1 MTFAIGALPCPDST
15 LRRRDPRWKLA
26 AIVLA
31 VAAVVM
37 LQTLPA
43 AGVALLGTTGLAYW
57 GRLPARWC
65 LARLGTA
72 ALLIAPFLLLLP
84 FLHAGAGSVWEIG
97 PVHVSVEGLRLALLL
112 LTKALALVLLV
123 LVLLATAPLHDTLKA
138 AQALYVPSPLV
149 QVAALTYRYVFV
161 LNAEL
166 ARLRV
171 ALRARGYRNRMTL
184 HSYRT
189 AGHVAGTLL
198 VRGYEQGERVGQ
210 AMRCRGFDGRFRT
223 LDDFQT
229 RAADVICFLLLT
241 GSAALLVVWDLLGR

>member
-1 MTFAIGALPCPDST
+1 MASLIAVLPCPDSP
-15 LRRRDPRWKLA
+15 LRRLDPRWKLA

-31 VAAVVM
+31 AIAVVL
-37 LQTLPA
+37 LQTIPPA
-43 AGVALLGTTGLAYW
+43 MVALFGAIGLACA

-84 FLHAGAGSVWEIG
+84 FLHAGAETWEVG
-97 PVHVSVEGLRLALLL
+97 PVRLSVEGLRLALLL

-123 LVLLATAPLHDTLKA
+123 LVLLATAPLQDTLKA
-138 AQALYVPSPLV
+138 AQALHVPSPLV
-149 QVAALTYRYVFV
+149 HIAALTYRYVFV
-161 LNAEL
+161 LSAEL

-223 LDDFQT
+223 LHAFQT
-229 RAADVICFLLLT
+229 RTGDVACFLLVT
-241 GSAALLVVWDLLGR
+241 ASATALVAWDLLGR